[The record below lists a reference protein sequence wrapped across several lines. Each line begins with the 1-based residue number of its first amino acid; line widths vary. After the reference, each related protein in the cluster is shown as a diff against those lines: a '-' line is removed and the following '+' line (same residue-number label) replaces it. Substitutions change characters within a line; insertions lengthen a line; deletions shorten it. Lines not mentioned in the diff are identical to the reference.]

1 MKLVHAFLLLVSLVI
16 VSNQAQANDKV
27 IYGDDNRLDVFEST
41 NSLHVQL
48 ARSTAAMIPG
58 TSLRLQ
64 NGMVQIA
71 GPSMSSRGFCAQE
84 RFSNQS
90 TAANCSGFLVG
101 SKYIVTAGHC
111 IRSQMDCSS
120 YKWVFDYKVENATQ
134 SLVSVETDSVYSC
147 TRILATKLDNGGE
160 QDDYALIELDRAVT
174 DRDVLQFR
182 TSGRP
187 QVGDDIVVIGHPT
200 GLPTKIADNA
210 KIRSLRGKFFVAN
223 LDTYGG
229 NSGSAVFNNTTG
241 IIEGILVRGENDY
254 VYDNARGCR
263 ASNYCSDTGC
273 RGEDVT
279 YITNVPGLSQIR

>member
-1 MKLVHAFLLLVSLVI
+1 MKLVHSFLLLFSLFLVST
-16 VSNQAQANDKV
+16 QTQANDKV

-41 NSLHVQL
+41 NSMHVML
-48 ARSTAAMIPG
+48 SRSTAAMIPG
-58 TSLRLQ
+58 SSLSTV

-71 GPSMSSRGFCAQE
+71 GPSMSSRGFCSQE

-134 SLVSVETDSVYSC
+134 SQVSVESDSVYSC
-147 TRILATKLDNGGE
+147 TRIVSRKLDNGGE
-160 QDDYALIELDRAVT
+160 LDDYALIELDRVVT

-187 QVGDDIVVIGHPT
+187 KVGDDLVVIGHPT

-210 KIRSLRGKFFVAN
+210 KIRQLNPKFFVAN

-229 NSGSAVFNNTTG
+229 NSGSAVFNNSTG
-241 IIEGILVRGENDY
+241 VIEGILVRGENDY
-254 VYDNARGCR
+254 VYDNARACR
-263 ASNYCSDTGC
+263 ASNYCPDTGC
-273 RGEDVT
+273 RGEDVV

>member
-1 MKLVHAFLLLVSLVI
+1 MKFVHTFLLLASLVF
-16 VSNQAQANDKV
+16 VTTQSQANDKV

-58 TSLRLQ
+58 SSLRSV
-64 NGMVQIA
+64 NGLVEIS
-71 GPSMSSRGFCAQE
+71 GPSMASRGFCSQE

-101 SKYIVTAGHC
+101 SKHIVTAGHC
-111 IRSQMDCSS
+111 IRSQMDCTS
-120 YKWVFDYKVENATQ
+120 YKWVFDYKVDNATQ
-134 SLVSVETDSVYSC
+134 SLVSVESDSVYSC
-147 TRILATKLDNGGE
+147 TRIISRKLDNGGE

-187 QVGDDIVVIGHPT
+187 QVGDDLVVIGHPT

-210 KIRSLRGKFFVAN
+210 KIRTLNAKYFVAN

-229 NSGSAVFNNTTG
+229 NSGSAVFNSTTG

-254 VYDNARGCR
+254 VYDNARACR
-263 ASNYCSDTGC
+263 ASNYCPDTGC
-273 RGEDVT
+273 RGEDVV
-279 YITNVPGLSQIR
+279 YITNVPGLGQIR